1 MMNGKGFGMKRSS
14 PNFKVLLVSG
24 LAWRDREKLQKTSV
38 KIVGLR
44 AEI

>member
-14 PNFKVLLVSG
+14 PNFKVLLVSPG
-24 LAWRDREKLQKTSV
+24 GTEKKLQKTSV